1 MGRSLSKTFSV
12 FSLLVG
18 SAFLFCSSTGV
29 FAKEATLCSKE
40 KAQDVVTKAFLS
52 DINQS
57 FKVVS
62 PKVNVLEVSELKLNG
77 LTLCEV
83 VWELS
88 LPNQKNGNKTIRR
101 LPKNIAYYGNNFVFA
116 GELRVKK
123 GEGKEEKYVN
133 ITRDRFLTLNK
144 EYYEEIQK
152 KIERGAVKEGI
163 KKEVKELAKK
173 EFDVLKSK
181 ADARIVN
188 EKAKAEMIIFADP
201 YCPYC
206 TKMKDIIMEKVKE
219 GKISLYIFFTPVL
232 GPASEKVSISAFCSG
247 KNSEERLRLFA
258 ERKSNEALCE
268 EGKKK
273 IKENVDY
280 FIKFNGRGVPFSLF
294 KKGDTFEIFEGAVS
308 SNILDSLLN

>member
-1 MGRSLSKTFSV
+1 MRRVSLSIDKIV
-12 FSLLVG
+12 PIVG
-18 SAFLFCSSTGV
+18 SALLFCSSTGV
-29 FAKEATLCSKE
+29 FAKEVTLCNKG

-57 FKVVS
+57 LKVVS
-62 PKVNVLEVSELKLNG
+62 PKINVLEVSELKLNG
-77 LTLCEV
+77 LTVCEV

-88 LPNQKNGNKTIRR
+88 LPNQKNGNKTIQK
-101 LPKNIAYYGNNFVFA
+101 LPKNIAYYGNDFVFV
-116 GELRVKK
+116 GELRIKK

-133 ITRDRFLTLNK
+133 ITRDRFLVLNK

-152 KIERGAVKEGI
+152 KIEQGAVREGI

-181 ADARIVN
+181 ADARIVS

-201 YCPYC
+201 YCPHC
-206 TKMKDIIMEKVKE
+206 AKMKDIVMEKVKE

-232 GPASEKVSISAFCSG
+232 GPASEKVSISAFCGG

-258 ERKSNEALCE
+258 ERKSDGTLCE

-280 FIKFNGRGVPFSLF
+280 FVKFNGRGVPYSLF